1 MKSLSFRVGVILIG
15 LVIFEYGSPV
25 VNIVNAQSTLAL
37 QEKCAEGALKY
48 YREAIVLYLESKDKV
63 GMLYHYNKKL
73 DRCFIRVSHIKENYD
88 VVEEIYDVY
97 ENRLIAAFVKSQGIW
112 NIEDKFF
119 FFDKMKYPSELKKF
133 NTLIKPYME
142 E

>member
-1 MKSLSFRVGVILIG
+1 MKRLFLAVFFTVIIA
-15 LVIFEYGSPV
+15 SS
-25 VNIVNAQSTLAL
+25 VNAQSTLVL

-48 YREAIVLYLESKDKV
+48 YREAIVPSVESKDKV
-63 GMLYHYNKKL
+63 GILYHYNKKL
-73 DRCFIRVSHIKENYD
+73 DRCFIRIYRYGENY
-88 VVEEIYDVY
+88 VEEIYDVY

-119 FFDKMKYPSELKKF
+119 FFDRMKYPSELKKF
-133 NTLIKPYME
+133 NKLIKPYME

>member
-1 MKSLSFRVGVILIG
+1 MRKLVLALFFTILI
-15 LVIFEYGSPV
+15 ISDA
-25 VNIVNAQSTLAL
+25 NAQSTLAL

-48 YREAIVLYLESKDKV
+48 YREAIVPYLESKDKV

-112 NIEDKFF
+112 NIEDKFI

-133 NTLIKPYME
+133 NNLIKPYME

>member
-1 MKSLSFRVGVILIG
+1 MKKLFLMVFFALII
-15 LVIFEYGSPV
+15 VSP
-25 VNIVNAQSTLAL
+25 VNAQSTLAL

-48 YREAIVLYLESKDKV
+48 YREAIVPYLESKDKV
-63 GMLYHYNKKL
+63 GILYHYNKKL
-73 DRCFIRVSHIKENYD
+73 DRCFLKVVYMGENY
-88 VVEEIYDVY
+88 VETINDVY
-97 ENRLIAAFVKSQGIW
+97 ENRLIATFVKSQGIW

-119 FFDKMKYPSELKKF
+119 SFDKTEYLSELKKF